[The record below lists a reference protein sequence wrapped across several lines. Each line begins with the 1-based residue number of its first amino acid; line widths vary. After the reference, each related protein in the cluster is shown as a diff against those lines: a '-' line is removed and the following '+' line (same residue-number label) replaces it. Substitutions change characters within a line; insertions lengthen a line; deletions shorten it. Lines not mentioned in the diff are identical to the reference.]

1 VKAVAAGVALCAA
14 LVVPALAEEASAID
28 WDLRVVRAMGKGA
41 PDLNAPS
48 IAVARAAAERAA
60 LAAAQR
66 NAMKVLEG
74 AALDDG
80 SRVENAFRDDT
91 ALRGRVESKVRGV
104 RAVKT
109 HYFTDGGVWLQ
120 IEVPFSVLPPRIADH
135 LRPASAIDGADA
147 GLGARGGVP
156 DAGVGASDAGDGARH
171 AGAATTDAGAGATDA
186 RAAATDASV
195 DALDAGT
202 GAGDASVEPPDAGG
216 RPR

>member
-28 WDLRVVRAMGKGA
+28 WDLRVIKAMGKGA

-66 NAMKVLEG
+66 NAMKALEG

-80 SRVENAFRDDT
+80 SRVESVFRDDT
-91 ALRGRVESKVRGV
+91 ALRGRVESKLRGV

-120 IEVPFSVLPPRIADH
+120 IEVPFSLLPPRIAEH
-135 LRPASAIDGADA
+135 LRPASADDGADA
-147 GLGARGGVP
+147 GAGAR
-156 DAGVGASDAGDGARH
+156 
-171 AGAATTDAGAGATDA
+171 DA
-186 RAAATDASV
+186 RAG
-195 DALDAGT
+195 ALDAGT
-202 GAGDASVEPPDAGG
+202 GARDAGVGARNAGVGARDAGAEAPDARSGALDAGTGARDASVEPPDAGE
-216 RPR
+216 RAR

>member
-14 LVVPALAEEASAID
+14 LVVPALAEEPSAID
-28 WDLRVVRAMGKGA
+28 WNLRVVRAMGKGA

-66 NAMKVLEG
+66 NAMKALEG

-120 IEVPFSVLPPRIADH
+120 IEVPFSVLPARIADH
-135 LRPASAIDGADA
+135 LRPAAAIDGADA
-147 GLGARGGVP
+147 GPGARGRVLDAGAGAR
-156 DAGVGASDAGDGARH
+156 DAGVGAS
-171 AGAATTDAGAGATDA
+171 
-186 RAAATDASV
+186 DASV